1 MPTVQA
7 VLWHTILLLAY
18 IHDEQH
24 HLPGPAGFIFRTRT
38 YSAAAANEQGVSSM
52 GSLLDMGGI
61 CVFPDWM
68 IHRWHRGD
76 CSTILFEG
84 GDGMRRRLA

>member
-38 YSAAAANEQGVSSM
+38 YSAAAANEQGVSS
-52 GSLLDMGGI
+52 
-61 CVFPDWM
+61 
-68 IHRWHRGD
+68 IHCEDSVPYGFAT
-76 CSTILFEG
+76 SV
-84 GDGMRRRLA
+84 